1 MTTCRRGLCLIL
13 TLWLVGSRSATA
25 IRTGLPDSSPLWDQD
40 PRKIQKNALRHRV
53 AGDFLVAQKLYWEG
67 YQEASRLGDRLAA
80 VRYLISAGGC
90 QLLAFRYRDALSTF
104 LEARDLAAAIGDRTD
119 FGAIAVNLS
128 SVYLQVWDFNA
139 ALRTAEE
146 GLAATS
152 KFERS
157 YSRPYLLLQMGR
169 LHTRLG
175 DGGAE
180 IYFADGIEA
189 ARAQANTPLEAQG
202 WDLLGDQQLADQ
214 RLDAA
219 ERAFLEAFRLRVL
232 FSRHDLGIS
241 YGRLGALKLAQG
253 DLDAASRFT
262 ERSAEAARRGA
273 PSWPEYLLKEQQGRI
288 RLARGEVG
296 AALADFSSAL
306 DATARWQL
314 EILPARSSLTSAN
327 IALEQQVFRSFTQLA
342 AEYASRTANPLW
354 AAQAFQALEINRAAS
369 LRESVTLAE
378 AWKEKLA
385 PEYWDVLGQLASEET
400 RRFQTTGTGVLA
412 ESLRLRLTEMEA
424 QAGVGFRAKKEE
436 NFRNQTSLTLFQG
449 GLRDSELF
457 LSFSLGKTESYLWA
471 VSRKSLRLYRLASEE
486 EIARD
491 VQTFRE
497 ALPVGGPRIARQGQK
512 LYQELFG
519 QLRPQESRKT
529 AWLLSLE
536 GALFDLPFAALVT
549 EQQGGNTVYLVE
561 RHSLQTVPGALL
573 LGVSESQSGRRDPA
587 RGPILGEVPGEFLG
601 VGDPIYNVADQRWR
615 RPLFFSRPN
624 KTEGQLDRLVGSG
637 REVEASARSWRD
649 ASGSA
654 TVLQGPAAQRD
665 KFLGLL
671 AGHPAVI
678 HLATHVLEP
687 TDRREQAFVAFGLG
701 TSSTSST
708 PQPQY
713 LTTSSIAG
721 LRVPGALVVMTG
733 CATGTGDVRAGAGLL
748 GLTRAWL
755 MAGARAVISTA
766 WPVEDSSG
774 EIFSRFYHY
783 LPETSAAEAL
793 RRSQVEMVRG
803 GTWRAAPAYWAS
815 YQLTGGSRQ

>member
-1 MTTCRRGLCLIL
+1 MATCRGGLCLIL
-13 TLWLVGSRSATA
+13 TLWMAGSRPATA
-25 IRTGLPDSSPLWDQD
+25 LRTGLPDSSPLWDQD
-40 PRKIQKNALRHRV
+40 PHKIQKNALRYRE
-53 AGDFLVAQKLYWEG
+53 AGDLLAAEKLYWEG
-67 YQEASRLGDRLAA
+67 YQEASRLGDGRAA

-104 LEARDLAAAIGDRTD
+104 LQARDLAAVIGDRTD

-128 SVYLQVWDFNA
+128 SVYLQVWDIDA
-139 ALRTAEE
+139 ALRTGEE
-146 GLAATS
+146 GLAATT
-152 KFERS
+152 KFARS

-169 LHTRLG
+169 LHTMLG

-189 ARAQANTPLEAQG
+189 ARAQGNIPLEAQG
-202 WDLLGDQQLADQ
+202 WDSLGDQRLADE
-214 RLDAA
+214 RLDGA
-219 ERAFLEAFRLRVL
+219 ERAFLEAFRLRV
-232 FSRHDLGIS
+232 FFDARELGFS

-262 ERSAEAARRGA
+262 ERSADAARRGA
-273 PSWPEYLLKEQQGRI
+273 PSWHQHLLKEEQGRI

-306 DATARWQL
+306 DAAARWRL
-314 EILPARSSLTSAN
+314 EVLPARSSLAGAN
-327 IALEQQVFRSFTQLA
+327 IALEQQVFRSFIQLA
-342 AEYASRTANPLW
+342 ADYASRTANPVW
-354 AAQAFQALEINRAAS
+354 AAKAFQALEINRAAS
-369 LRESVTLAE
+369 LRASVALAE
-378 AWKEKLA
+378 VWKEKLA
-385 PEYWDVLGQLASEET
+385 PAYWDILGQLAFEET
-400 RRFQTTGTGVLA
+400 RSSPTTASTALA
-412 ESLRLRLTEMEA
+412 ENLRLKLTEMEF

-457 LSFSLGKTESYLWA
+457 LSFALGKTESYLWA
-471 VSRKSLRLYRLASEE
+471 VSRQSLRLYRLAPEQ
-486 EIARD
+486 EIAAE
-491 VQTFRE
+491 VQAFRE
-497 ALPVGGPRIARQGQK
+497 ALPAGGPQAARRGQK
-512 LYQELFG
+512 LYRELFG
-519 QLRPQESRKT
+519 QLRPQQSKKT

-536 GALFDLPFAALVT
+536 GALFDVPFAALVT
-549 EQQGGNTVYLVE
+549 EQRDGNTVYLVE
-561 RHSLQTVPGALL
+561 KHSLQTVPGALL
-573 LGVSESQSGRRDPA
+573 FGVSEDRPGHGDRA
-587 RGPILGEVPGEFLG
+587 RGQVSGEFLG

-615 RPLFFSRPN
+615 KPLFFSQRN
-624 KTEGQLDRLVGSG
+624 KTDGQLDRLVGSG

-649 ASGSA
+649 GSGSA
-654 TVLQGPAAQRD
+654 TVLQGPAARRD
-665 KFLGLL
+665 TFLGLL
-671 AGHPAVI
+671 ARHPAVI

-687 TDRREQAFVAFGLG
+687 ADRREQGFVAFGLDASPAG
-701 TSSTSST
+701 RP

-721 LRVPGALVVMTG
+721 LHVPGALVVMTG
-733 CATGTGDVRAGAGLL
+733 CATGTGDARAGAGLL

-774 EIFSRFYHY
+774 DIFSRFYHY
-783 LPETSAAEAL
+783 LPENSAAEAL
-793 RRSQVEMVRG
+793 RRSQIEMVRG

>member
-1 MTTCRRGLCLIL
+1 MSTCRRGLCLIL

-40 PRKIQKNALRHRV
+40 PRKIQKNALRYRE
-53 AGDFLVAQKLYWEG
+53 AGDFIAAEKLYWEG
-67 YQEASRLGDRLAA
+67 YHEALRLGDRRAA

-90 QLLAFRYRDALSTF
+90 ELLVFRYRDALSTF
-104 LEARDLAAAIGDRTD
+104 LHARDLAAAIGDRTD

-139 ALRTAEE
+139 ALRTGEE
-146 GLAATS
+146 GLAATT
-152 KFERS
+152 KFARS

-169 LHTRLG
+169 LHTLLG

-180 IYFADGIEA
+180 VYFADGIEE
-189 ARAQANTPLEAQG
+189 ARAQGNTPLEAQG
-202 WDLLGDQQLADQ
+202 WDLLGDQRLADQ

-219 ERAFLEAFRLRVL
+219 ERAFLEAFRLRAL

-241 YGRLGALKLAQG
+241 YGRLGALKLAQA
-253 DLDAASRFT
+253 DLDVASRFT
-262 ERSAEAARRGA
+262 DRSADAARRGA
-273 PSWPEYLLKEQQGRI
+273 PSWPRHLIAEQQGRI

-296 AALADFSSAL
+296 AALTDFSLAL
-306 DATARWQL
+306 DATARWKL

-327 IALEQQVFRSFTQLA
+327 IALEQQVFRSFIQLA
-342 AEYASRTANPLW
+342 GDYASRTANPVW
-354 AAQAFQALEINRAAS
+354 AAKAFQALEVNRAAS
-369 LRESVTLAE
+369 LRESVALADV
-378 AWKEKLA
+378 WREKLA

-400 RRFQTTGTGVLA
+400 RPFQTAATAALA
-412 ESLRLRLTEMEA
+412 ENLHLKLTEMEA
-424 QAGVGFRAKKEE
+424 QAGIEFRAKKDE
-436 NFRNQTSLTLFQG
+436 NFRNQTSLTLFQE

-471 VSRKSLRLYRLASEE
+471 VSRRSLRLYRLASEQ

-497 ALPVGGPRIARQGQK
+497 ALPVGGPEIARQGQK

-519 QLRPQESRKT
+519 QLRAQESKKT

-573 LGVSESQSGRRDPA
+573 LGGSEDQGGHTDRA
-587 RGPILGEVPGEFLG
+587 RGRVAGEFLG
-601 VGDPIYNVADQRWR
+601 VGDPIYNVADQRGRSLGFFLR
-615 RPLFFSRPN
+615 RN
-624 KTEGQLDRLVGSG
+624 QAEGQLHRLVGSG

-649 ASGSA
+649 GSGSA
-654 TVLQGPAAQRD
+654 TVLQGPAARRD
-665 KFLGLL
+665 AFLGLL
-671 AGHPAVI
+671 VRHPAVI

-687 TDRREQAFVAFGLG
+687 ADRREQAFVAFGLG
-701 TSSTSST
+701 ISSTSSS

-721 LRVPGALVVMTG
+721 LHVPGALVVMTG
-733 CATGTGDVRAGAGLL
+733 CATGTGDARAGAGLL

-783 LPETSAAEAL
+783 LPENSAAEAL
-793 RRSQVEMVRG
+793 RRSQVEMARG

-815 YQLTGGSRQ
+815 YQLTGGARE

>member
-1 MTTCRRGLCLIL
+1 MATCRRGLCLIL
-13 TLWLVGSRSATA
+13 TLWMVGSRSATA

-40 PRKIQKNALRHRV
+40 PRKIQKNALRYRE
-53 AGDFLVAQKLYWEG
+53 AGDLIAAEKLYWEG
-67 YQEASRLGDRLAA
+67 YQEASRLGDRRAA
-80 VRYLISAGGC
+80 ARYLISAGGC

-104 LEARDLAAAIGDRTD
+104 LQARDLAAAIGDRTD

-139 ALRTAEE
+139 ALRTGEE
-146 GLAATS
+146 GLAATT
-152 KFERS
+152 KFVRS

-169 LHTRLG
+169 LHTMLG

-180 IYFADGIEA
+180 TYFADGIEA
-189 ARAQANTPLEAQG
+189 ARAQANTPIEAQG
-202 WDLLGDQQLADQ
+202 WDLLGDQRLADE
-214 RLDAA
+214 RLDGA
-219 ERAFLEAFRLRVL
+219 EHAFLEAFRLRL
-232 FSRHDLGIS
+232 FFSRHELGIS

-262 ERSAEAARRGA
+262 ARSADAALRGA
-273 PSWPEYLLKEQQGRI
+273 PSWPQHLLQEQQGRI
-288 RLARGEVG
+288 RLARGEIG

-306 DATARWQL
+306 DATARWRL

-327 IALEQQVFRSFTQLA
+327 IALEQQVFRSFIHVA
-342 AEYASRTANPLW
+342 AGYASRTANPVW
-354 AAQAFQALEINRAAS
+354 AAKAFQALEINRAAS
-369 LRESVTLAE
+369 LRESVALAE
-378 AWKEKLA
+378 VWKEKLA
-385 PEYWDVLGQLASEET
+385 PQYWDVLGQLASEET
-400 RRFQTTGTGVLA
+400 RPLQTAATAVLA
-412 ESLRLRLTEMEA
+412 ENLRLKLTEMEA
-424 QAGVGFRAKKEE
+424 QAGVGFRAKKDE

-457 LSFSLGKTESYLWA
+457 LSFALGKTESYLWA
-471 VSRKSLRLYRLASEE
+471 VSRKSLRLYRLAPEQ
-486 EIARD
+486 EIATD
-491 VQTFRE
+491 VQAFRE
-497 ALPVGGPRIARQGQK
+497 ALSAGGPETARQGQK

-519 QLRPQESRKT
+519 QLRAQESRKT

-549 EQQGGNTVYLVE
+549 AQQGGNTVYLVE

-573 LGVSESQSGRRDPA
+573 LGVSENRPDRGRGA
-587 RGPILGEVPGEFLG
+587 RGPVAGEFLG

-615 RPLFFSRPN
+615 RPVFFSQRN
-624 KTEGQLDRLVGSG
+624 QTEGQLDRLVGSG

-649 ASGSA
+649 GSGSA
-654 TVLQGPAAQRD
+654 TVLQGPAARRD
-665 KFLGLL
+665 TFLELL
-671 AGHPAVI
+671 ARHPAVI

-687 TDRREQAFVAFGLG
+687 TDRREQGFVAFGLG
-701 TSSTSST
+701 TSSTGSS

-733 CATGTGDVRAGAGLL
+733 CATGTGDARAGAGLL

-774 EIFSRFYHY
+774 DIFSRFYHY
-783 LPETSAAEAL
+783 LPENSAAEAL
-793 RRSQVEMVRG
+793 RRSQVEMAHG

-815 YQLTGGSRQ
+815 YQLTGGSRE

>member
-1 MTTCRRGLCLIL
+1 MATCRRGLCLIL
-13 TLWLVGSRSATA
+13 TLWMVGSRSATT

-40 PRKIQKNALRHRV
+40 PLKLQKNALRYRE
-53 AGDFLVAQKLYWEG
+53 AGDFLAAEKLYREG
-67 YQEASRLGDRLAA
+67 YREASRLGDRRAA

-104 LEARDLAAAIGDRTD
+104 LEARDLAAVIEDDAD

-139 ALRTAEE
+139 ALQTAEA
-146 GLAATS
+146 GLAATT
-152 KFERS
+152 KFVRS

-169 LHTRLG
+169 LHTMLG
-175 DGGAE
+175 DGGSE
-180 IYFADGIEA
+180 TYFADGIEA
-189 ARAQANTPLEAQG
+189 ARAQGNTPLEAQG
-202 WDLLGDQQLADQ
+202 WDLLGDQRLADQ
-214 RLDAA
+214 QLNGA
-219 ERAFLEAFRLRVL
+219 EHAFLEAFRLRVL
-232 FSRHDLGIS
+232 FSRNELGIS

-253 DLDAASRFT
+253 NLNAASRFT
-262 ERSAEAARRGA
+262 EWSVEAALRGL
-273 PSWPEYLLKEQQGRI
+273 PSWPQHLLKEQQGRI
-288 RLARGEVG
+288 RLARGEVDV
-296 AALADFSSAL
+296 ALADFSSAL

-314 EILPARSSLTSAN
+314 EILPARSSLTTAN

-342 AEYASRTANPLW
+342 ADYASRTANPVW
-354 AAQAFQALEINRAAS
+354 AAKAFQAQEVNRAAS
-369 LRESVTLAE
+369 LRESVALAE
-378 AWKEKLA
+378 VWKEKLA

-400 RRFQTTGTGVLA
+400 RRLQTTGTGVLA
-412 ESLRLRLTEMEA
+412 ENLRLKLTEMEA
-424 QAGVGFRAKKEE
+424 KAGVGLRAKKEE

-471 VSRKSLRLYRLASEE
+471 VSRKSLRLYRLASEQ

-497 ALPVGGPRIARQGQK
+497 ALPAGGPEIARQGQK
-512 LYQELFG
+512 LYRELFG

-573 LGVSESQSGRRDPA
+573 LGVSESQSGHRDPA

-601 VGDPIYNVADQRWR
+601 VGDPIYNADQRWR

-649 ASGSA
+649 AFGSA

-665 KFLGLL
+665 TFLGLL

-687 TDRREQAFVAFGLG
+687 ADRRDQAFVAFGLARISTG
-701 TSSTSST
+701 SST
-708 PQPQY
+708 QPQY
-713 LTTSSIAG
+713 LATSSIAG
-721 LRVPGALVVMTG
+721 LHVPGALVVMTG
-733 CATGTGDVRAGAGLL
+733 CATGRGGARAGAGLL
-748 GLTRAWL
+748 GLARAWL
-755 MAGARAVISTA
+755 MAGARGVISTA

-803 GTWRAAPAYWAS
+803 GTWRASPAYWAS
-815 YQLTGGSRQ
+815 YRLTGGSRE